1 VDKPIKAH
9 IEWLQKKLEIL
20 AASQM
25 AAKNKEE
32 RKVLEMDIRAI
43 KLALAHYKSAIELER
58 NLQR

>member
-1 VDKPIKAH
+1 
-9 IEWLQKKLEIL
+9 
-20 AASQM
+20 M